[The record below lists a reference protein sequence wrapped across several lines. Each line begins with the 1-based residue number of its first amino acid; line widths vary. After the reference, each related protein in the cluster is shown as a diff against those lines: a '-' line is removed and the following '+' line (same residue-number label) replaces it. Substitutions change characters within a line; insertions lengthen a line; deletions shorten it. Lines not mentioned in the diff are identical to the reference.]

1 MKEPGG
7 GRETGTLK
15 PQEKL
20 KYSNLLTDV
29 TAFTARQRKEV
40 NWFGLYFL
48 YGRGPKVS
56 RGWLTHKREIA
67 LLNLPP
73 DADRKCHFLP
83 TSA

>member
-48 YGRGPKVS
+48 YGLMAVVPRCLGA
-56 RGWLTHKREIA
+56 G
-67 LLNLPP
+67 
-73 DADRKCHFLP
+73 LP
-83 TSA
+83 TNVR